1 MKKKMN
7 YFSNQSKVLDTILKN
22 KRNNITKKEIE
33 NLTPNKIKTPL
44 IKEESNIGKN
54 PQTISHYEED
64 KSNSMILNLEKYKE
78 EVVKNK
84 EPKDKKE
91 ELQPKEEY
99 LSKFIDKSLYINQKY
114 KEKVKKQTEELTKA
128 IKTKNPEQEE
138 KKEEKSWT
146 ISI

>member
-44 IKEESNIGKN
+44 IKEESKIGKN

-138 KKEEKSWT
+138 KKEEKSWN